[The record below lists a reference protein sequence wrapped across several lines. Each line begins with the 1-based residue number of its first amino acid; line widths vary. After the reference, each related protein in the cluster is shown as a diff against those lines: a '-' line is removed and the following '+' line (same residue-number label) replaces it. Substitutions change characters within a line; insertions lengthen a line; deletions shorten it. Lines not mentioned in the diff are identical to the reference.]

1 MTNYDNFYYIYPPRP
16 KNAIDPK
23 HLKTWDDNSMICQ
36 IKTNGSNAVIFLDGK
51 DCYIYNRHGARLTNV
66 EINREEIL
74 SLYSGTGWMVING
87 EYLNKSKKD
96 ENNQTFNHKLIIF
109 DILVYNS
116 QYLVGKTFGER
127 IELLDELFDTKDSE
141 KEYLFGISQ
150 NVYRVKSYQKDFK
163 QIFDKFTPI
172 DVVEGV
178 VLKRK
183 NARLELGSTEL
194 NNSKSQLKSRKPT
207 KNYKF

>member
-127 IELLDELFDTKDSE
+127 IELLDELFGTKDSE

>member
-1 MTNYDNFYYIYPPRP
+1 MIDYNNFYYIYPPRP

-36 IKTNGSNAVIFLDGK
+36 IKTNGSNALIFLDGK
-51 DCYIYNRHGARLTNV
+51 DCYIYNRHGSRLSNV

-74 SLYSGTGWMVING
+74 SLYSGKGWMVVNG

-96 ENNQTFNHKLIIF
+96 ENNQTFNHKLVIF

-116 QYLVGKTFGER
+116 EYLVGKTFNER
-127 IELLDELFDTKDSE
+127 IDLLDQLYGTESSE
-141 KEYLFGISQ
+141 KEYLFRISQ
-150 NVYRVKSYQKDFK
+150 NVYRVKSYQNDFK
-163 QIFDKFTPI
+163 DLFDKYTPI
-172 DVVEGV
+172 DLVEGV

-183 NARLELGSTEL
+183 NARLEIGSTEL
-194 NNSKSQLKSRKPT
+194 NNTKSQVKSRKKC
-207 KNYKF
+207 KNYRF

>member
-1 MTNYDNFYYIYPPRP
+1 MIDYNNFYYIYPPRP
-16 KNAIDPK
+16 KNTIDPK
-23 HLKTWDDNSMICQ
+23 HLKTWDDNSMVCQ
-36 IKTNGSNAVIFLDGK
+36 IKTNGSNALIFMDGK
-51 DCYIYNRHGARLTNV
+51 DCYIYNRHGSRLSNV

-74 SLYSGTGWMVING
+74 NLYTGKGWMVING

-127 IELLDELFDTKDSE
+127 IELLDSIYGTKNSE
-141 KEYLFGISQ
+141 KEYLFGVSQ
-150 NVYRVKSYQKDFK
+150 NVYRVKSYQNDFK
-163 QIFDKFTPI
+163 QMFDKYTPI

-194 NNSKSQLKSRKPT
+194 NNSKSQLKSRKAT
-207 KNYKF
+207 KNYRF

>member
-1 MTNYDNFYYIYPPRP
+1 MIDYNNFYYIYPPRP

-23 HLKTWDDNSMICQ
+23 HLKTWDDNSMVCQ
-36 IKTNGSNAVIFLDGK
+36 IKTNGSNALIFMDGK
-51 DCYIYNRHGARLTNV
+51 DCYIYNRHGSRLSNV

-74 SLYSGTGWMVING
+74 NLYSGKGWMVING

-127 IELLDELFDTKDSE
+127 IELLDSIYGTKNSE
-141 KEYLFGISQ
+141 KEYLFGVSQ
-150 NVYRVKSYQKDFK
+150 NVYRVKSYQNDFK
-163 QIFDKFTPI
+163 QMFDKYTPI
-172 DVVEGV
+172 DMVEGV

-194 NNSKSQLKSRKPT
+194 NNSKSQLKSRKKT
-207 KNYKF
+207 KNYRF

>member
-23 HLKTWDDNSMICQ
+23 HLSSWDDNSMICQ
-36 IKTNGSNAVIFLDGK
+36 IKTNGSNAVIFMDGK
-51 DCYIYNRHGARLTNV
+51 DCFVYNRHGSRLTTF
-66 EINREEIL
+66 ELQKEEIL
-74 SLYSGTGWMVING
+74 KLYSGKGWMVLNA

-96 ENNQTFNHKLIIF
+96 ERNASFNHKLIIF

-127 IELLDELFDTKDSE
+127 IELLDELFGTKDSE

-163 QIFDKFTPI
+163 QIFDKFTTI

-183 NARLELGSTEL
+183 NARLELGSTES
-194 NNSKSQLKSRKPT
+194 NNSKSQVKSRKKS

>member
-23 HLKTWDDNSMICQ
+23 HLNSWDDNSMICQ
-36 IKTNGSNAVIFLDGK
+36 IKTNGSNAVIFMDGK
-51 DCYIYNRHGARLTNV
+51 DCFVYNRHGSRLTTF
-66 EINREEIL
+66 ELQKEEIL
-74 SLYSGTGWMVING
+74 KLYSGKGWMVLNA

-96 ENNQTFNHKLIIF
+96 ERNASFNHKLILF

-116 QYLVGKTFGER
+116 EYLIGKTFSER
-127 IELLDELFDTKDSE
+127 VELMDILFGTKDSE
-141 KEYLFGISQ
+141 KEFLFSVSE

-163 QIFDKFTPI
+163 QIFDKFTTI

-183 NARLELGSTEL
+183 NARLELGSTES
-194 NNSKSQLKSRKPT
+194 NNSKSQVKSRKKS

>member
-1 MTNYDNFYYIYPPRP
+1 MINYDNFYYIYPPRP

-23 HLKTWDDNSMICQ
+23 HLKTWDDNSMIAQ
-36 IKTNGSNAVIFLDGK
+36 IKTNGSNAVIFLNGK
-51 DCYIYNRHGARLTNV
+51 DCYIYNRHGSRLTNF

-74 SLYSGTGWMVING
+74 NLYSGTGWMVLNG

-127 IELLDELFDTKDSE
+127 IELLDELFGTKNSE
-141 KEYLFGISQ
+141 KEFLFGISQ

-172 DVVEGV
+172 DVVEGL

-183 NARLELGSTEL
+183 NARLELGSTEN
-194 NNSKSQLKSRKPT
+194 NNSKSQLKSRKPC